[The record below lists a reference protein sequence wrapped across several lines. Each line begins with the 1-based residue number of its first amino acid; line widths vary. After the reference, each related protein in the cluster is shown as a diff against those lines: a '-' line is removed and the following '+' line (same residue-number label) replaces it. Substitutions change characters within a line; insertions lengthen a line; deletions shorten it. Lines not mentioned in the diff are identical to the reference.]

1 MSLLHEEDGPCRH
14 VRWAGFQLACEGR
27 LSLEGRAWSWVGL
40 LCFGRGCSS
49 HKIPDVQSPLPV
61 DRGALHLEY
70 KAGESYAEKESP
82 PSFCFLA
89 LFFRAAAAH
98 VALLIF

>member
-1 MSLLHEEDGPCRH
+1 MKKMAP
-14 VRWAGFQLACEGR
+14 VVMFV
-27 LSLEGRAWSWVGL
+27 GRASSLHARGACRWKVGPGHGVGL